1 MVAKEGSFNRAAEK
15 LSRTQPAITLAV
27 KQLEAFIGL
36 KLIERTT
43 RSVSTTT
50 EGENFL
56 PIAERLVRDFDAAIH
71 DLRATSERRSGHVSM
86 AAIPSVATNLLPEII
101 KIFAAEFPGINLHLD
116 DDSSRGVQHRVERN
130 EVDFGIGSMWKP
142 NKILEFTPLFAD
154 KLELICHRD
163 HELAQNTTAIAWAQ
177 LDNVTFL
184 DTGFTKTLRAR
195 HAVGESKFNFPNIT
209 TLIAMLRSNLGVSVL
224 PSLAV
229 PKSINDLVSRSLLP
243 SESRNIFLITR
254 KGWTLSPAA
263 EAMID
268 TITRETPQQAQRY
281 GLIIL

>member
-1 MVAKEGSFNRAAEK
+1 VVAKQGSFNRAAEK

-43 RSVSTTT
+43 RSVSTTA

-86 AAIPSVATNLLPEII
+86 AVVPSVATNLLPEII

-154 KLELICHRD
+154 KLELICHRE

-229 PKSINDLVSRSLLP
+229 PKSINDLVSRSLVP

-268 TITRETPQQAQRY
+268 TITRETPQQAERY

>member
-154 KLELICHRD
+154 KLELICHRE

>member
-268 TITRETPQQAQRY
+268 TITRETPQQAERY
-281 GLIIL
+281 GLTML

>member
-1 MVAKEGSFNRAAEK
+1 MVATEGSFNRAAEK

-27 KQLEAFIGL
+27 KQLEEFIGL

-86 AAIPSVATNLLPEII
+86 AVVPSVATNLLPEII
-101 KIFAAEFPGINLHLD
+101 KIFAAEFPGINLHLV

-142 NKILEFTPLFAD
+142 NKVLKFTPLFAD

-163 HELAQNTTAIAWAQ
+163 HELAQNTAAIAWTQ

-184 DTGFTKTLRAR
+184 DTGITKTLRAR
-195 HAVGESKFNFPNIT
+195 HDAGESKFNFPNIT
-209 TLIAMLRSNLGVSVL
+209 TLVAMLRSNLGVSVL

-229 PKSINDLVSRSLLP
+229 PKSTNDLVSRSLVP
-243 SESRNIFLITR
+243 SESRNIYLITR

-268 TITRETPQQAQRY
+268 TITRETPQQAEKY
-281 GLIIL
+281 GLTML